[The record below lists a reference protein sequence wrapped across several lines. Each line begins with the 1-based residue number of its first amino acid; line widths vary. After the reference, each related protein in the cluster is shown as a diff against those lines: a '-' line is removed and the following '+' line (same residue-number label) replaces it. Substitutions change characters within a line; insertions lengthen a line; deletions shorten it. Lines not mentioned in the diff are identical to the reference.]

1 MSESQ
6 FKKAVEIVQ
15 SLPKD
20 GPVKPSSDDQL
31 HFYKHYKQVT
41 VGDVNI
47 TRPGFMDFVGKQK
60 WDAWDSVKGR
70 SKEECR
76 KAYVDK
82 LIQLLKDA
90 GKTDQVAEIEA
101 A

>member
-1 MSESQ
+1 MIYAP
-6 FKKAVEIVQ
+6 FKAHI
-15 SLPKD
+15 
-20 GPVKPSSDDQL
+20 
-31 HFYKHYKQVT
+31 VT

-60 WDAWDSVKGR
+60 WLVDLLCQISFKADRRLSRDAWDSVKGR

-82 LIQLLKDA
+82 LIQVSSL
-90 GKTDQVAEIEA
+90 
-101 A
+101 